1 MTFACLHDGYV
12 SSTYERG
19 PYCCEC
25 NEPLVGLFS
34 NISRN
39 TPAGALLWAMKNSP
53 SSIANEQAIA
63 AQGASNV

>member
-1 MTFACLHDGYV
+1 MTVVCIHDGYV

-53 SSIANEQAIA
+53 SSTKEWPIA